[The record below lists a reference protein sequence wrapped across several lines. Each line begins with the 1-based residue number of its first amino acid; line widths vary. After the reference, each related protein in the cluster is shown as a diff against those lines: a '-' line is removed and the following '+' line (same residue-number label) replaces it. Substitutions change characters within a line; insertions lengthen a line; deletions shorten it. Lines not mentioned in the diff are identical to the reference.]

1 MFEPNRHAA
10 RRVHANL
17 TRSRHA
23 DRLRSRVVQPGRVLN
38 LLACLIGVVALAIVL
53 DQLGTDG
60 LRRVFVGTGAWFV
73 AIAAIDLASVV
84 CDAFAI
90 HGLLRAKMAVSY
102 GRVFCAQASG
112 IAINRL
118 TPGNSLGEPVKVTM
132 LAPVVPTTVAVGAI
146 LMFNLLTMYVGIA
159 AIVLGVPLTALML
172 DLPHQATVAVWIAT
186 GVLIGFAIGV
196 AILIRRGAIATLI
209 GVLAG
214 ARLISAVRAERWRR
228 AIAEIDTRLRDLGH
242 LRSAGIA
249 RGLAG
254 VLGSR
259 VFNWLGTLG
268 VLSAVG
274 VPLTAPLVVAMLS
287 VGILI
292 TWMSNIVPLG
302 LGIADGTN
310 YALYGVLGASPAAG
324 LVFTMINRVR
334 TCVLAVMGLAVLAI
348 ANALRRA

>member
-1 MFEPNRHAA
+1 MPHPTASQP
-10 RRVHANL
+10 
-17 TRSRHA
+17 TRSRPA
-23 DRLRSRVVQPGRVLN
+23 RRSATLRVVRPGRVLN

-53 DQLGTDG
+53 HQLGADG

-90 HGLLRAKMAVSY
+90 HGLLRATSAVSY
-102 GRVFCAQASG
+102 ARVFGAQASG
-112 IAINRL
+112 LAINRL
-118 TPGNSLGEPVKVTM
+118 TPGNSFGEPVKVTM
-132 LAPVVPTTVAVGAI
+132 LGPDVPTPVAVGAI

-159 AIVLGVPLTALML
+159 SIVLGVPLTALML
-172 DLPHQATVAVWIAT
+172 DIPHQAAIAVWLATVA
-186 GVLIGFAIGV
+186 LIGFAIGI
-196 AILIRRGAIATLI
+196 AIVIRRGAIATLI
-209 GVLAG
+209 GVLAR
-214 ARLISAVRAERWRR
+214 ARLISAARAERWRR
-228 AIAEIDTRLRDLGH
+228 AIVEIDRRLRDLGH

-259 VFNWLGTLG
+259 ACNWLGTLG

-292 TWMSNIVPLG
+292 TWLSNIVPLG

-310 YALYGVLGASPAAG
+310 YALYGLLGASPEAG

-334 TCVLAVMGLAVLAI
+334 TVVLAVLGLAVLAI
-348 ANALRRA
+348 ANALRRT